1 MIYIMPKTD
10 IDYSNTVFYKIHCK
24 NPDVKD
30 VYIGH
35 TTNFVQRKHG
45 HKRSCANPK
54 ADNYN
59 CKVYNVIREFGGW
72 NNWKMEIIAFRECA
86 DSYEARKIEQQYFEE
101 HNATLNSIEPMPKPK
116 VTPPKVVKPEK
127 IIPKCETCNVFF
139 PTKTA
144 HEVHNQTNKHL
155 KMVIKHNTSNTNTNS
170 SPENHMQ
177 YNCELCHYNTLNKKD
192 YNKHLLTQKH
202 IILTTSDPTTEQQH
216 HTYTCD
222 CGKIYKH
229 RQSLHNHGIKCT
241 YDTSVEES
249 NESTDNTVINDS
261 ATIAELLRQNQEFK
275 QLMIDQSKQI
285 QETQAQLQKTFA
297 QNTELQNQ
305 IIEWFKEG
313 KASK

>member
-1 MIYIMPKTD
+1 
-10 IDYSNTVFYKIHCK
+10 
-24 NPDVKD
+24 
-30 VYIGH
+30 
-35 TTNFVQRKHG
+35 
-45 HKRSCANPK
+45 
-54 ADNYN
+54 
-59 CKVYNVIREFGGW
+59 
-72 NNWKMEIIAFRECA
+72 
-86 DSYEARKIEQQYFEE
+86 
-101 HNATLNSIEPMPKPK
+101 
-116 VTPPKVVKPEK
+116 
-127 IIPKCETCNVFF
+127 
-139 PTKTA
+139 
-144 HEVHNQTNKHL
+144 
-155 KMVIKHNTSNTNTNS
+155 MVIKHNTSNANTNS

-249 NESTDNTVINDS
+249 NESTVNTVINDS

-275 QLMIDQSKQI
+275 QLMIDQNKQI
-285 QETQAQLQKTFA
+285 QETQSQLQKSFA